1 MSNDSGYQL
10 VWFAN
15 GVLEIL
21 EENAEFIGQ
30 FLDLFLYIAIAMIIF
45 SIFMLFNYI
54 STSIVSKRQSIGVLR
69 ALGTGGKSIFLM
81 FLLEGL
87 TIALI
92 GGLLASLVSYIACIF
107 VNAYILEVMNL
118 TIKFV
123 LFGGRQIAIIV
134 ASSVAT
140 GFMAS
145 LIPIIR
151 IVKEKP
157 VALIRKD

>member
-1 MSNDSGYQL
+1 
-10 VWFAN
+10 
-15 GVLEIL
+15 
-21 EENAEFIGQ
+21 
-30 FLDLFLYIAIAMIIF
+30 
-45 SIFMLFNYI
+45 MLFNYI

-107 VNAYILEVMNL
+107 VNEYILEVMNL

-134 ASSVAT
+134 ASSLAT

>member
-1 MSNDSGYQL
+1 M
-10 VWFAN
+10 
-15 GVLEIL
+15 
-21 EENAEFIGQ
+21 
-30 FLDLFLYIAIAMIIF
+30 
-45 SIFMLFNYI
+45 
-54 STSIVSKRQSIGVLR
+54 SKRQSIGVLR

-81 FLLEGL
+81 FLLESL
-87 TIALI
+87 VISVVS
-92 GGLLASLVSYIACIF
+92 GLLASLVSYIACLF
-107 VNAYILEVMNL
+107 VNSYILEVMNL

-123 LFGGRQIAIIV
+123 LFGGRQIALIV

-140 GFMAS
+140 GFLAS